1 MRKEI
6 TYITW
11 GKEESVVNQLNN
23 WIKNGHDINKSFIK
37 IIHTGDFYTIFYD
50 ADLDD
55 INEKL
60 IDYETLDSKG

>member
-11 GKEESVVNQLNN
+11 GKEESVINQLNS
-23 WIKNGHDINKSFIK
+23 WIKNGHDINKAFIK
-37 IIHTGDFYTIFYD
+37 ITHTGDFYTIFYD

-55 INEKL
+55 LAKDVVYYDRQL
-60 IDYETLDSKG
+60 

>member
-1 MRKEI
+1 MIKKI

-11 GKEESVVNQLNN
+11 GREESVVNQLNN
-23 WIKNGHDINKSFIK
+23 WIKNGHDINKAFIK

-55 INEKL
+55 LAKDVIYY
-60 IDYETLDSKG
+60 DR